1 MEASFLKLHC
11 PFAPYEEKRGV
22 FCEADKDV
30 LSLET
35 FEYFTLGQTK
45 LVVSW

>member
-22 FCEADKDV
+22 FCEADKAV